1 MNDGTKKWFTIIGI
15 SIVIFACSVLC
26 AWLFF
31 GIPHDGNAVNGV
43 NQGIQQL
50 RIEQQQ
56 TTDAVEHAEKSVTD
70 AQSTADQIERINTD
84 SQNTTE
90 RIQRTATAKT
100 SSMQTEQKLTEVEKS
115 LNKLEKDKE
124 EKDRKIKVLQY
135 LLIGTGVYILAHK

>member
-15 SIVIFACSVLC
+15 GIVILACSVLC
-26 AWLFF
+26 AWLLF

-50 RIEQQQ
+50 RIEQQR

-84 SQNTTE
+84 AQNTTE
-90 RIQRTATAKT
+90 RIQQTATDSQALIDANRA
-100 SSMQTEQKLTEVEKS
+100 EI
-115 LNKLEKDKE
+115 
-124 EKDRKIKVLQY
+124 DR
-135 LLIGTGVYILAHK
+135 GREILKQIREGQ

>member
-1 MNDGTKKWFTIIGI
+1 MNDGTKKLFTIIGI
-15 SIVIFACSVLC
+15 SIVILACSVLY

-70 AQSTADQIERINTD
+70 AQSTADRIERINTD
-84 SQNTTE
+84 AQNTTE
-90 RIQRTATAKT
+90 RIQQTATDSQDLIDANRA
-100 SSMQTEQKLTEVEKS
+100 EI
-115 LNKLEKDKE
+115 
-124 EKDRKIKVLQY
+124 DR
-135 LLIGTGVYILAHK
+135 GREILKQIREGQ